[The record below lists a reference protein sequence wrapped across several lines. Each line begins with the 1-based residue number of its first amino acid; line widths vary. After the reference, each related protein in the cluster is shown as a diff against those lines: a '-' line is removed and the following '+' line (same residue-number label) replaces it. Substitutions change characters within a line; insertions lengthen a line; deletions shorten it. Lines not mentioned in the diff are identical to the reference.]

1 MEGPTRTLSDS
12 IRLGETSAL
21 TSRSLC
27 RSRTWNTHAANARLQ
42 MGRTPP
48 QSVYANVQT
57 RIGTFALRDT

>member
-42 MGRTPP
+42 MGRTP

-57 RIGTFALRDT
+57 RIATFALRDT